1 MRSGVAYRERATEC
15 LRIASAELDATLKA
29 KWTKIA
35 AEWEALAERMESD
48 LKPEPVPN
56 K

>member
-1 MRSGVAYRERATEC
+1 MGSGVAYRERATEC
-15 LRIASAELDATLKA
+15 LRIAGGEGDATLKA

-35 AEWEALAERMESD
+35 AEWVTLAERIESD
-48 LKPEPVPN
+48 IKPEPVPS